1 MFDSLTFAGFGHQ
14 SSVDSY
20 GTIRRNQTGMRSSIM
35 ANAKRIY
42 DEVKKRIVFLLI
54 IQFII

>member
-1 MFDSLTFAGFGHQ
+1 MFDSPTSHSHIFASFGHQ

-42 DEVKKRIVFLLI
+42 DEVK
-54 IQFII
+54 

>member
-1 MFDSLTFAGFGHQ
+1 MFDSPTSHSQIFAGFGHQ

-20 GTIRRNQTGMRSSIM
+20 GTIRRNHTSMRLSIM

-42 DEVKKRIVFLLI
+42 DEVN
-54 IQFII
+54 